1 MDCNPKILGH
11 SNELPL
17 SLLNIEMIMTAL
29 RSPHLGASSGRRNDA
44 SPCSGNAMRCE
55 AMRCDAESTLS
66 TDPDWSFG
74 LVVVSKPG
82 HRLVENGERASFFRE
97 TL

>member
-1 MDCNPKILGH
+1 M
-11 SNELPL
+11 
-17 SLLNIEMIMTAL
+17 MMTAL
-29 RSPHLGASSGRRNDA
+29 RALISARVQAEEMTPRPAA
-44 SPCSGNAMRCE
+44 AMQCD

-66 TDPDWSFG
+66 TDPDWPFG

-82 HRLVENGERASFFRE
+82 YRLVENGERASFFRE